1 MISVRGNWPL
11 VPTMDVVVPHTRT
24 MADLL
29 ELLDV
34 LVADDPHTRGDL
46 WRAQPWMTLPS
57 PSRVRPASYPALA
70 PAGAEAASAALTGK
84 RVGVPRMYINADPDA
99 GTNPDGASAARPG
112 SASTPAPR

>member
-34 LVADDPHTRGDL
+34 VVADDQDTRGDL
-46 WRAQPWMTLPS
+46 WRTQPWVPIPAAST
-57 PSRVRPASYPALA
+57 VRPDSYPALA
-70 PAGAEAASAALTGK
+70 PADTSAARAALAGK

-99 GTNPDGASAARPG
+99 GTNPETVSY
-112 SASTPAPR
+112 THL